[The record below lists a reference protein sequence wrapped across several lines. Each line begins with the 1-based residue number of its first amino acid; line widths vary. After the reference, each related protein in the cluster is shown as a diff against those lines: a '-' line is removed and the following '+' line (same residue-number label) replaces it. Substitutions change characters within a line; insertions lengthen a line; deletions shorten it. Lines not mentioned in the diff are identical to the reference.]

1 MVILKKRPGTRF
13 DGMREASEKKQKK
26 KKKKRTTSP
35 RASRRITRR
44 HRFRNHLTIE
54 IAWWGE
60 LRKASLPNARADT
73 GLHVGDECRTRRAC
87 PWRGVASWITSGR
100 GYPGISIRH
109 RYGARKPTERARV
122 EKTLHGLFAPRRRT
136 YLRNR
141 TIDTT
146 LTRARRVQA
155 RPPREVVQIRPG
167 VPYVLRSR
175 LDGTSAP

>member
-1 MVILKKRPGTRF
+1 MWERAHHPPRDCQQGGL
-13 DGMREASEKKQKK
+13 
-26 KKKKRTTSP
+26 P

-44 HRFRNHLTIE
+44 HRFRNHLTLE
-54 IAWWGE
+54 IAWWGQ

-73 GLHVGDECRTRRAC
+73 GLHVGDECRTRRAR
-87 PWRGVASWITSGR
+87 PWRGVASGITSGR

-141 TIDTT
+141 FVDEE
-146 LTRARRVQA
+146 RGGRRSEITPDDPVCQLHLLHNI
-155 RPPREVVQIRPG
+155 E
-167 VPYVLRSR
+167 PY
-175 LDGTSAP
+175 TS

>member
-26 KKKKRTTSP
+26 KKTKKKRTTSP

-73 GLHVGDECRTRRAC
+73 GLHVGDECRTRRAR
-87 PWRGVASWITSGR
+87 PWRGVASGITSGR
-100 GYPGISIRH
+100 GY
-109 RYGARKPTERARV
+109 RKPTELARV

-141 TIDTT
+141 FVDEE
-146 LTRARRVQA
+146 RGGRRSEITPDDPVCQLHLLHNI
-155 RPPREVVQIRPG
+155 E
-167 VPYVLRSR
+167 PY
-175 LDGTSAP
+175 TS

>member
-1 MVILKKRPGTRF
+1 MWERAHHPPRDCQQGGL
-13 DGMREASEKKQKK
+13 
-26 KKKKRTTSP
+26 P

-44 HRFRNHLTIE
+44 HRFRNHLTLE
-54 IAWWGE
+54 IAWWGQ

-73 GLHVGDECRTRRAC
+73 GLHVGDECRTRRAR
-87 PWRGVASWITSGR
+87 PWRGVASGITSGR

-141 TIDTT
+141 FVDEE
-146 LTRARRVQA
+146 RGGRRSEITPDDPVCQLHLLHII
-155 RPPREVVQIRPG
+155 E
-167 VPYVLRSR
+167 PY
-175 LDGTSAP
+175 TS

>member
-1 MVILKKRPGTRF
+1 MWERAHHPPRDCQQGGL
-13 DGMREASEKKQKK
+13 
-26 KKKKRTTSP
+26 P

-73 GLHVGDECRTRRAC
+73 GLHVGDECRTRRAR
-87 PWRGVASWITSGR
+87 PRRGVASGITSGR

-141 TIDTT
+141 FVDEE
-146 LTRARRVQA
+146 RGGRRSEITPDDPVCQLHLLHII
-155 RPPREVVQIRPG
+155 E
-167 VPYVLRSR
+167 PY
-175 LDGTSAP
+175 TS

>member
-26 KKKKRTTSP
+26 KTKKKRTTSP

-73 GLHVGDECRTRRAC
+73 GLHVGDECRTRRAR
-87 PWRGVASWITSGR
+87 PWRGVASGITSGR
-100 GYPGISIRH
+100 GYPGKSIRH

-141 TIDTT
+141 FVDEE
-146 LTRARRVQA
+146 RGGRRSEITPDDPVCQLHLLHNI
-155 RPPREVVQIRPG
+155 E
-167 VPYVLRSR
+167 PY
-175 LDGTSAP
+175 TS